1 MARYLQVSPGH
12 RQRYLLLPT
21 CTANSSHFRDELE
34 FRGAFSLA
42 VESGELGL
50 VEPCEAVVDD
60 EKSVMIGGRGVLRG
74 GSTFGRD
81 VIGAE

>member
-1 MARYLQVSPGH
+1 M
-12 RQRYLLLPT
+12 
-21 CTANSSHFRDELE
+21 
-34 FRGAFSLA
+34 A

-74 GSTFGRD
+74 GSTFGWD